1 MKYLLT
7 VLISLRFMT
16 TVLAQD
22 NNENGKKPTK
32 RA

>member
-16 TVLAQD
+16 TVLAQG
-22 NNENGKKPTK
+22 NNENGKKLTK